1 MKKLI
6 MANIL
11 ITALLLSAT
20 LLFGKEKIK
29 VVAALAKSQIQYGKT
44 IAVPVTID
52 MSDSPENLGSFTA
65 TLNWHPAVLQFR
77 GCTGGSTVGFDSP
90 LVNDNEI
97 NSGKLTFAAANA
109 YGAHGEINILN
120 VSFKVIGNASD
131 EKPLSLKFSA
141 MAAAKTF
148 TDLLPHVQ
156 AALNTDLETQLPES
170 YGLGQNYP
178 NPFNPSTEINYQL
191 PETGRVQISIYN
203 MLGQQVRVL
212 INKEQDAGNHVIRWN
227 GKDNS
232 GQVVPSGTYVLRMK
246 AGEFLAERK
255 MMLLK

>member
-1 MKKLI
+1 MKKQI
-6 MANIL
+6 IANIL

-29 VVAALAKSQIQYGKT
+29 VSAAFDKSQMHYGKT

-65 TLNWHPAVLQFR
+65 TLTWDPALLQFR
-77 GCTGGSTVGFDSP
+77 GFRGGSTVGFDSP

-97 NSGKLTFAAANA
+97 NLGKLTFAAANA
-109 YGAHGEINILN
+109 YGAHGEINVLN
-120 VSFKVIGNASD
+120 VNFKVIGNASD

-148 TDLLPHVQ
+148 TDLLPQVQ

-170 YGLGQNYP
+170 FGLGQNYP
-178 NPFNPSTEINYQL
+178 NPFNPSTEISYQL

-212 INKEQDAGNHVIRWN
+212 INKEQVAGNHIIRWN
-227 GKDNS
+227 GKDDRN
-232 GQVVPSGTYVLRMK
+232 QVVPSGTYVLRMK